1 MVTLEQFV
9 SKYLGQT
16 KGYPTDEYYKGQ
28 CLSIVKLYIKEC
40 FGIDPPPSG
49 TNSAY
54 GYWSNFPSPLGT
66 VFEKVVNT
74 DELIPEPGWI
84 AIWQPWASNEYGHI
98 AIVAEGSTTST
109 LKNYAQNWTS
119 KVFQL
124 ESNRYTNVVGFLKP
138 INTMTQ
144 DEQRALEA
152 LKRYQVEA
160 GHGNL
165 EGAVNHAIGAAK
177 DIENLKNETASQ
189 KEIIQTQSEIIV
201 GFQAETK
208 EKGELIQGLQT
219 GIETANKKIDKIS
232 QNLADTEADRDAWR
246 KRYND
251 KTAELNQDM
260 GERVQAKLDAMTA
273 GDHFAL
279 FIHKLFKK

>member
-84 AIWQPWASNEYGHI
+84 AVWQPWSSNQFGHI
-98 AIVAEGSTTST
+98 SIVADGCTAGT

-144 DEQRALEA
+144 DEQNALDALRRYKEEA
-152 LKRYQVEA
+152 N
-160 GHGNL
+160 HGNL
-165 EGAVNHAIGAAK
+165 EGAVNSAIGAAK
-177 DIENLKNETASQ
+177 DLPNVVKELEDLKTSHISLEARVSELEAKLEESQKNEANWQ
-189 KEIIQTQSEIIV
+189 KE
-201 GFQAETK
+201 AES
-208 EKGELIQGLQT
+208 
-219 GIETANKKIDKIS
+219 ANKTLSKKNEEIEVLDNERK
-232 QNLADTEADRDAWR
+232 QYKAWYEAAL
-246 KRYND
+246 K
-251 KTAELNQDM
+251 KTADKLSPLEL
-260 GERVQAKLDAMTA
+260 VK
-273 GDHFAL
+273 L
-279 FIHKLFKK
+279 FIQKLFKR